1 MIPTIDETKDIIK
14 KTEHV
19 NIDVKETISKTIGL
33 EMIDSD
39 YFVSS
44 VEGDPIFDVME
55 LEDVEYDFLSDEYF
69 DYLDKKINGEGIY
82 ILLGYACPDNNSDNV
97 IEYEVVDNGEE
108 YVDYSGVLTW
118 NNNVLLALPEDKYYT
133 GDMVTDYGIVVNK
146 TGDEYTIDYSFN
158 DNIHYGHGMG
168 YREISSIENKLDEP
182 LHRILIKLMSEA
194 IIVKD
199 DE

>member
-1 MIPTIDETKDIIK
+1 MIPTVEETKEIIK
-14 KTEHV
+14 KTKHI

-44 VEGDPIFDVME
+44 VEGDQIFDVME
-55 LEDVEYDFLSDEYF
+55 LEGVEYNFLSDEYF
-69 DYLDKKINGEGIY
+69 NYLDKKIEEEGIY
-82 ILLGYACPDNNSDNV
+82 ILLSYACPDNDSDNV
-97 IEYEVVDNGEE
+97 IEYEVVDDGGDNIE
-108 YVDYSGVLTW
+108 YSGILTW
-118 NNNVLLALPEDKYYT
+118 NNDVLLALPEDIYYV
-133 GDMVTDYGIVVNK
+133 GDMVTDYGIVLSK
-146 TGDEYTIDYSFN
+146 TGDEYTINYSFN
-158 DNIHYGHGMG
+158 DNIHYGHGLG